1 MVSSIAGSKSDYL
14 EAIILNL
21 VLGATAYTAATNVAV
36 ALSTAAYTDAA
47 TGASMT
53 EVTNANA
60 YARVSQTN
68 NSTNWPAATGTAPTT
83 KSNGVAVTFPTCT
96 TSTWGTILS
105 AYLVDS
111 ATYGAGNVLY
121 GADLTV
127 TKAVTVGDTASF
139 AIGAI
144 TVTED

>member
-1 MVSSIAGSKSDYL
+1 MAGSKSDYL

-21 VLGATAYTAATNVAV
+21 VLGATAYTAATNICV
-36 ALSTAAYTDAA
+36 ALSTAAYSDGA

-53 EVTNANA
+53 EVTNANS
-60 YARVSQTN
+60 YARISQTN
-68 NSTNWPAATGTAPTT
+68 NATNWPAASGTAPTT
-83 KSNGVAVTFPTCT
+83 KANGTAVTFVAATG
-96 TSTWGTILS
+96 SWGTILS
-105 AYLVDS
+105 AYMVDVV
-111 ATYGAGNVLY
+111 TYGSGNVLY

-127 TKAVTVGDTASF
+127 TKTVSSGDTASF